1 MTNETKKPK
10 IPESKI
16 IDKLN
21 EYTYKVGIFRAGL
34 ELDIW
39 KKVEK
44 GEDTAE
50 QMSAKEGWDPLGT
63 RMLLDD
69 LCSLKL
75 LKKRNNRYRLVKEAE
90 YYLIPGKPTFEGKF
104 LLNDCNWEGNGHLAE
119 AIRTG
124 KRPIYH
130 DATTNE
136 MVDDW
141 LGVYVPNLLDEAAYL
156 KMSTE
161 FWKTLGV
168 QAHEGMRVLD
178 VACGPAPRSLILARQ
193 NTGVQITLLDWERI
207 LNTALGFANTLGVEK
222 QVATITGDL
231 WSTDFG
237 SNQFDL
243 VFLGNITH
251 FFSSEDNSRL
261 FQKVYGAL
269 VPGGVIAISAIRREY
284 PHPMGP
290 GLWFYAVS
298 KGGAAYDFDEYTSM
312 LKRSGFADIKDV
324 AKQPITAVK
333 P

>member
-1 MTNETKKPK
+1 MNNEIKKTKV
-10 IPESKI
+10 PESKI

-34 ELDIW
+34 ELGIW
-39 KKVEK
+39 DKMAK
-44 GEDTAE
+44 GEDTAA
-50 QMSAKEGWDPLGT
+50 QIAAKEGWDPLGT

-75 LKKRNNRYRLVKEAE
+75 LKKRNNRYHLVKEAE
-90 YYLIPGKPTFEGKF
+90 YYLIPGKPTYEGLF

-130 DATTNE
+130 NATTNE

-141 LGVYVPNLLDEAAYL
+141 LGVYVPNLIDEETYL
-156 KMSTE
+156 KMSSGL
-161 FWKTLGV
+161 WKTLSI
-168 QAHEGMRVLD
+168 QAHEGMKVLD
-178 VACGPAPRSLILARQ
+178 VACGPAPRSLVLAQ
-193 NTGVQITLLDWERI
+193 QHPGVQVTLLDWERI
-207 LNTALGFANTLGVEK
+207 LKTALDFACTLEVEK
-222 QVATITGDL
+222 HVTAMAGDL

-251 FFSSEDNSRL
+251 FFSPEENIRL
-261 FQKVYGAL
+261 FQKVYAAL

-284 PHPMGP
+284 PHPTGP

-298 KGGAAYDFDEYTSM
+298 KGGAAYDFDEYRDM
-312 LKRSGFADIKDV
+312 LERAGFTDIKDV
-324 AKQPITAVK
+324 AEGPIRAAK
-333 P
+333 A